1 MDRPSLLVTLARYDR
16 QRLVSGPMAA
26 GALAAAACLAV
37 RLTGLDHAGIS
48 FCYFKALTG
57 RACFTCGST
66 RAFGHLGRFDM
77 RGAVTVQPLVTL
89 GALFV
94 MAWGFL
100 DVLLFLFQKRSVVEL
115 KGPNVRFLVIA
126 LTALVIANWAYLL
139 ITGV

>member
-1 MDRPSLLVTLARYDR
+1 
-16 QRLVSGPMAA
+16 
-26 GALAAAACLAV
+26 
-37 RLTGLDHAGIS
+37 
-48 FCYFKALTG
+48 
-57 RACFTCGST
+57 
-66 RAFGHLGRFDM
+66 M

-100 DVLLFLFQKRSVVEL
+100 DALLLLFQKRSVVEL